1 MIFKMIL
8 FQWLG
13 PSIRNFTTA
22 FRRKLDLEFCFGS
35 QSLKSLLFTPKIPMK
50 IQFSKFQI
58 ECVFLELAN
67 KKNMKQFKFRKIEG
81 FTGVLN
87 NRVF

>member
-1 MIFKMIL
+1 MIR
-8 FQWLG
+8 FQWLA
-13 PSIRNFTTA
+13 PSIRNLTTV

-35 QSLKSLLFTPKIPMK
+35 KSLKSLLFTQKIPMM

-58 ECVFLELAN
+58 ECVFIELTN
-67 KKNMKQFKFRKIEG
+67 KKNMKHFKFRKIEG
-81 FTGVLN
+81 FTVVLN

>member
-1 MIFKMIL
+1 MIL

-13 PSIRNFTTA
+13 SSIRNFTTA
-22 FRRKLDLEFCFGS
+22 FRRKLNLKFCFGS
-35 QSLKSLLFTPKIPMK
+35 KSLKSLLFTLKFPIK

-58 ECVFLELAN
+58 ECVSLELEN
-67 KKNMKQFKFRKIEG
+67 RKNMKHFKFHKIEG